1 MIDREKSETS
11 EKTET
16 ARDELRRAYLLVS
29 FGRFDEAIEA
39 CRRADRLLEGGHPL
53 PKTLAG
59 NFSIARGDVA
69 TGLKL
74 LREAI
79 ERFPDEPLPRI
90 HFAEACFVDG
100 RMRRG
105 ERALERARALDES
118 ESTFAELIDEVERAW
133 AGVDSGDVPP
143 PLRVSNGNRAC

>member
-1 MIDREKSETS
+1 MIDREMSETS
-11 EKTET
+11 EEMET

-39 CRRADRLLEGGHPL
+39 CRRANRLLDGGHPL

-105 ERALERARALDES
+105 ERALERARSLDES
-118 ESTFAELIDEVERAW
+118 TYAELIGEVEKAW
-133 AGVDSGDVPP
+133 RGVDSGDVPP
-143 PLRVSNGNRAC
+143 PLRVSNGDRAC